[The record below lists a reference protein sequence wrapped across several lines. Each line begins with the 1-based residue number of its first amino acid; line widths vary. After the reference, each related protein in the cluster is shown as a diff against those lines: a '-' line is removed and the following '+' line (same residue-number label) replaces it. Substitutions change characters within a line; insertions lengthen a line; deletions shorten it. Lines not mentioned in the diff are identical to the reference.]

1 MKNGGMLMTYR
12 QRYLL
17 LLMIDSFIVSTV
29 IFVSWLLIRTD
40 SYTLSFPLIIS
51 LIAILLSHHLFGI
64 IFKLYKK
71 VWEYASTGE
80 LLIILK
86 VVSYSIFIGAVVQQI
101 LLQQIHFRLLAVI
114 MALHILFIGGSRFI
128 WRIYRDFIMN
138 KHTDKIRTLIIGA
151 GSAGTMVARQLL
163 TNNERTFLPVA
174 FIDDDEKKH
183 NLDILGIPVI
193 GGVKEIGRTVQQ
205 LNIDNI
211 VIAIPSLHKKKLN
224 IIFQECAKT
233 KVKTQILP
241 LLEDIVMG
249 RVSVSQFRDVEAEDL
264 LARDPIN
271 IDIESI
277 AEYIT
282 EKVVLVTG
290 AGGSI
295 GSEIVRQVS
304 MFNPSQL
311 ILLGHGEN
319 SIYSIEM
326 ELKRKYKINKTHFVT
341 EIADVQD
348 AQKMMAV
355 MNTYK
360 PDVVY
365 HAAAHKHVP
374 LMERNPE
381 EAVKNNIIGTM
392 NIAKAARRYNVDT
405 FVMVST
411 DKAVNPTSVM
421 GASKRLA
428 EMAIQSMDKNSR
440 TKFVTVRFGNVLGSQ
455 GSVIPLF
462 KKQIEHGGPVTITHP
477 EMVRYFMTIPE
488 ASKLVIQA
496 GALANGGEI
505 FVLDMGNPIR
515 IVDLAKNL
523 IHLSGYSVG
532 DIGLKFTGIR
542 PGEKLYEELMNE
554 DELLDQQLYPKIY
567 IGKTTKL
574 YWVDIER
581 FITSFRTMDK
591 RSLREEL
598 LYLANHGVSSKTERS
613 EEHTSELQSRGHLV
627 CRLLLEKKK

>member
-1 MKNGGMLMTYR
+1 MKNGGMLMTYL

-193 GGVKEIGRTVQQ
+193 GGVKEVGRTVQE

-211 VIAIPSLHKKKLN
+211 VIAIPSLHKRKLN
-224 IIFQECAKT
+224 TIFQECVKT

-241 LLEDIVMG
+241 LLEDIVTG
-249 RVSVSQFRDVEAEDL
+249 KVSVRQFRDVEAEDL

-271 IDIESI
+271 INIESI

-282 EKVVLVTG
+282 DKVVIVTG

-304 MFNPSQL
+304 MFTPRKV

-319 SIYSIEM
+319 SIYTIEM
-326 ELKRKYKINKTHFVT
+326 ELKDKFKNSNIEYIT
-341 EIADVQD
+341 EIADIQD
-348 AQKMMAV
+348 ANKMMSI
-355 MNTYK
+355 MSTYK

-392 NIAKAARRYNVDT
+392 NVANAANRHDVNT

-421 GASKRLA
+421 GATKKLA
-428 EMAIQSMDKNSR
+428 EMVIQNMDKNNKK
-440 TKFVTVRFGNVLGSQ
+440 KFVKVR
-455 GSVIPLF
+455 
-462 KKQIEHGGPVTITHP
+462 
-477 EMVRYFMTIPE
+477 
-488 ASKLVIQA
+488 
-496 GALANGGEI
+496 
-505 FVLDMGNPIR
+505 LD
-515 IVDLAKNL
+515 
-523 IHLSGYSVG
+523 
-532 DIGLKFTGIR
+532 
-542 PGEKLYEELMNE
+542 
-554 DELLDQQLYPKIY
+554 
-567 IGKTTKL
+567 
-574 YWVDIER
+574 
-581 FITSFRTMDK
+581 
-591 RSLREEL
+591 
-598 LYLANHGVSSKTERS
+598 
-613 EEHTSELQSRGHLV
+613 
-627 CRLLLEKKK
+627 